1 MINDILIE
9 DFIDDVRAVNTL
21 NKLGYNTFR
30 DLQHLSD
37 SDIRKL
43 PGMSGVSGAKV
54 INALHDVKRRIRVYG
69 FITVMGKDE
78 KGYSI
83 NINQITSICKESET
97 EYIVRLGADKVVLD
111 EFEMRALRDYI
122 NIYY

>member
-43 PGMSGVSGAKV
+43 PGMSGVSGAKA
-54 INALHDVKRRIRVYG
+54 IDALDTVKRRIRNYR
-69 FITVMGKDE
+69 FFTVVGKDE
-78 KGYSI
+78 KEYII
-83 NINQITSICKESET
+83 NINQITSICKISET
-97 EYIVRLGADKVVLD
+97 EYVVRLGADKVVLD
-111 EFEMRALRDYI
+111 EFEMKALHEFIDY
-122 NIYY
+122 